1 MCWVS
6 GKKSD
11 EKMSYV
17 DEEISVGRWIGDDGC
32 FSILGSIMGGEEC
45 NQRWVNDEAEEM
57 VPYFFS
63 LVVELDL

>member
-11 EKMSYV
+11 EKTSYL
-17 DEEISVGRWIGDDGC
+17 DEKISVGRWTGDDGC
-32 FSILGSIMGGEEC
+32 FSILGYLMGGEEC
-45 NQRWVNDEAEEM
+45 NQRQVTDEAEEM

-63 LVVELDL
+63 LVGE